1 VLLDLEQSILGDDE
15 LVLSKTGNLVPRCP
29 AQILEATIIVE
40 NGGEGPVVL
49 DFIVPDLVSRGM
61 EVLAGQICIDPM
73 KGSVK
78 EHRYSPIDTDAG
90 LSIERQC

>member
-29 AQILEATIIVE
+29 AQILKATIIVE

-73 KGSVK
+73 KGRVK
-78 EHRYSPIDTDAG
+78 EHRYGPIDTNARI
-90 LSIERQC
+90 SIQAQC